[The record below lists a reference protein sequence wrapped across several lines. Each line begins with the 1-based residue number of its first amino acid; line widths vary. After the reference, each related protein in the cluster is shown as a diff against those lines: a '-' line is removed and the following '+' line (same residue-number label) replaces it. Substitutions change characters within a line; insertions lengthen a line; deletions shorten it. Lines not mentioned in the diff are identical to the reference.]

1 MATLEFVGRRLF
13 WAVFVILGIIIVNFI
28 LLRLAPGDPAAIM
41 AGQAGATDEQHIAQL
56 RARFGLD
63 RPMHEQLLSYVA
75 NVARFDLGLS
85 ARQQIPVADLIIQ
98 RLPAT
103 LLLTGVAFLFS
114 LAVGILL
121 GALASRRAGGWA
133 DSFITVLALAAYA
146 TPIYWL
152 GLMFILIFSVG
163 LGWLPAYGMS
173 TVGAGGMGT
182 FAYVLDVA
190 RHLLLPALTLGLFYM
205 AVYARLTRAS
215 MLEVQDQDF
224 VKTARA
230 KGLPEGRITRAH
242 ILRNAV
248 LPVISYAGFQAGHL
262 IGGAVLVETVFG
274 WPGIGRLAFD
284 ALLQRDYNLLLGV
297 FLFTA
302 IMVIVFNIIT
312 DLVYTLVDP
321 RIEVGR

>member
-1 MATLEFVGRRLF
+1 MATLEFVARRLV

-41 AGQAGATDEQHIAQL
+41 AGQAGATDEQYIAQL
-56 RARFGLD
+56 RAQFGLD
-63 RPMHEQLLSYVA
+63 RPLHVQLYTYIFD
-75 NVARFDLGLS
+75 VARLDLGFS
-85 ARQQIPVADLIIQ
+85 ARQQVPVADLIMQ
-98 RLPAT
+98 RMPAT

-114 LAVGILL
+114 LGVGILL

-152 GLMFILIFSVG
+152 GLMLILLFSVW
-163 LGWLPAYGMS
+163 LGWLPAYGMA
-173 TVGAGGMGT
+173 TIGGGAGGL
-182 FAYVLDVA
+182 AYSLDVA
-190 RHLLLPALTLGLFYM
+190 RHLLMPALTLGLFYM

-224 VKTARA
+224 VKTAKA
-230 KGLPEGRITRAH
+230 KGLPDWRITRAH
-242 ILRNAV
+242 VLRNAV

-262 IGGAVLVETVFG
+262 VGGAVLVETVFG

-312 DLVYTLVDP
+312 DIVYTLVDP

>member
-1 MATLEFVGRRLF
+1 MAILEFVLRRLF
-13 WAVFVILGIIIVNFI
+13 WAVFVLLGIIVVNFI

-41 AGQAGATDEQHIAQL
+41 AGQAGATDEQYLAQL
-56 RARFGLD
+56 RAQFGLD
-63 RPMHEQLLSYVA
+63 RPLHEQLVA
-75 NVARFDLGLS
+75 YILNVGQLDLGLS
-85 ARQQIPVADLIIQ
+85 VRQQLPVADLILD

-103 LLLTGVAFLFS
+103 LLLTVIAFFFS
-114 LAVGILL
+114 LIFGILL
-121 GALASRRAGGWA
+121 GAFAARRAGSWA
-133 DSFITVLALAAYA
+133 DSAVTVLALTAYA

-152 GLMFILIFSVG
+152 GLMFILLFSVN
-163 LGWLPAYGMS
+163 LGWLPAYGME
-173 TVGAGGMGT
+173 TIGGGARGL
-182 FAYVLDVA
+182 AYVWDLA
-190 RHLLLPALTLGLFYM
+190 LHLLLPGLTLGLFYM

-215 MLEVQDQDF
+215 MLEVQDLDF
-224 VKTARA
+224 VKTAKA

-284 ALLQRDYNLLLGV
+284 SLLQRDYNLLLGV

-302 IMVIVFNIIT
+302 VMVILFNILT

>member
-1 MATLEFVGRRLF
+1 VATLEFVARRLV
-13 WAVFVILGIIIVNFI
+13 WAVFVIVGIIIVNFI

-41 AGQAGATDEQHIAQL
+41 AGQAGATDEQYIAQL
-56 RARFGLD
+56 RAQFGLD
-63 RPMHEQLLSYVA
+63 RPLHVQLYTYIFD
-75 NVARFDLGLS
+75 VARLDLGFS
-85 ARQQIPVADLIIQ
+85 ARQQVPVADLILQ
-98 RLPAT
+98 RMPAT

-114 LAVGILL
+114 LGVGILL

-133 DSFITVLALAAYA
+133 DSFITVMALAAYA

-152 GLMFILIFSVG
+152 GLMLILLFSVW
-163 LGWLPAYGMS
+163 LGWLPAYGMA
-173 TVGAGGMGT
+173 TIGGGAGGL
-182 FAYVLDVA
+182 AYSLDVA
-190 RHLLLPALTLGLFYM
+190 RHLLMPALTLGLFYM

-224 VKTARA
+224 VKTAKA
-230 KGLPEGRITRAH
+230 KGLPDWRITRAH
-242 ILRNAV
+242 VLRNAV

-262 IGGAVLVETVFG
+262 VGGAVLVETVFG

-312 DLVYTLVDP
+312 DIVYTLVDP

>member
-1 MATLEFVGRRLF
+1 MTTLEFVARRLF
-13 WAVFVILGIIIVNFI
+13 WAVFVILGIIIVNFV

-41 AGQAGATDEQHIAQL
+41 AGQAGATDEQYIAQL
-56 RARFGLD
+56 RAQFGLD
-63 RPMHEQLLSYVA
+63 QPMHVQLYTYILD
-75 NVARFDLGLS
+75 VARLDLGLS
-85 ARQQIPVADLIIQ
+85 ARQQVPVAELILQ

-103 LLLTGVAFLFS
+103 LLLTGIAFLFS
-114 LAVGILL
+114 LGVGILL
-121 GALASRRAGGWA
+121 GALASRRAGGWT
-133 DSFITVLALAAYA
+133 DSFITVIALAAYA

-152 GLMFILIFSVG
+152 GLMLILLFSVW

-173 TVGAGGMGT
+173 RVGSGATG
-182 FAYVLDVA
+182 FAYALDVG

-224 VKTARA
+224 VKTAKA
-230 KGLPEGRITRAH
+230 KGLPDWRITRAH
-242 ILRNAV
+242 VLRNAV

-262 IGGAVLVETVFG
+262 VGGAVLVESVFG

-302 IMVIVFNIIT
+302 IMVIIFNIIT
-312 DLVYTLVDP
+312 DIVYTLVDP
-321 RIEVGR
+321 RIEVDQ

>member
-1 MATLEFVGRRLF
+1 MATIEFVARRLF
-13 WAVFVILGIIIVNFI
+13 WAVFVILGIIVVNFI

-41 AGQAGATDEQHIAQL
+41 AGQAGATDEQYIAQL
-56 RARFGLD
+56 RQQFGLD
-63 RPMHEQLLSYVA
+63 RPMHEQLLSYIA
-75 NVARFDLGLS
+75 NVAQFDLGLS
-85 ARQQIPVADLIIQ
+85 VRQQVPVADLILQ

-103 LLLTGVAFLFS
+103 LLLTGVSFIFS
-114 LAVGILL
+114 LAAGILL

-152 GLMFILIFSVG
+152 GLMLILVFSVG

-173 TVGAGGMGT
+173 TIGAGDAGML
-182 FAYVLDVA
+182 AYMLDVG

-230 KGLPEGRITRAH
+230 KGLPEARITRAH
-242 ILRNAV
+242 ILRNGV

-284 ALLQRDYNLLLGV
+284 SLLQRDYNLLLGV

>member
-1 MATLEFVGRRLF
+1 MATLEFVARRLV

-41 AGQAGATDEQHIAQL
+41 AGQAGATDEQYIAQL
-56 RARFGLD
+56 RAQFGLD
-63 RPMHEQLLSYVA
+63 RPLHVQLYTYIFD
-75 NVARFDLGLS
+75 VARLDLGFS
-85 ARQQIPVADLIIQ
+85 ARQQVPVADLIFQ
-98 RLPAT
+98 RMPAT

-114 LAVGILL
+114 LGVGILL

-152 GLMFILIFSVG
+152 GLMLILLFSVW
-163 LGWLPAYGMS
+163 LGWLPAYGMA
-173 TVGAGGMGT
+173 TIGGGAGGL
-182 FAYVLDVA
+182 AYSLDVA
-190 RHLLLPALTLGLFYM
+190 RHLLMPALTLGLFYM

-224 VKTARA
+224 VKTAKA
-230 KGLPEGRITRAH
+230 KGLPDWRITRAH
-242 ILRNAV
+242 VLRNAV

-262 IGGAVLVETVFG
+262 VGGAVLVETVFG

-312 DLVYTLVDP
+312 DIVYTLVDP